1 MVANFLHHNEHI
13 ALYAAFNDWQNAPMS
28 TQAEQLL
35 QSVFGFDSFRGQQQA
50 VIETLLAGGD
60 ALVVMPT
67 GAGKSLCY
75 QLPALIRSG
84 VGVVISPLIA
94 LMQDQVT
101 ALRQN
106 GVRARFINSTM
117 GADEQ
122 RQVEGAVLAGE
133 LDLLYVAPERL
144 MQESTLQLLEN
155 ADLAL
160 FAIDEAHCVSQWGH
174 DFRPEYLKLSV
185 LHERFPAIPRV
196 ALTATA
202 DEPTR
207 KEIAERLDL
216 VGARSFVSSFDR
228 PNITYRVSNRNNGQQ
243 QLLRFIKDQHAGAA
257 GIVYCLS
264 RAGVD
269 KAAIRLKDQ
278 GIDAL
283 PYHAGMSAADR
294 QRNQTRFISEEGVV
308 IVATIAF
315 GMGIDKPNVR
325 FVAHLDLP
333 ASIEAYYQETGRA
346 GRDGLPADAWMVYGL
361 QDVVKRRQMLESSEA
376 PEQRKWVERHKLN
389 AILGYCEV
397 VQCRRQALL
406 RYFGEQHPGQ
416 CGNCD
421 TCLQPPETWDATD
434 AARMA
439 LSTVYRS
446 GQRFGVGHVIDIL
459 RGLDTERMRRFNH
472 TALST
477 FGIGEALSSAE
488 WRSVIRQLIAHGLLD
503 PDIDGYGGLKLNKA
517 CRPILRGEQ
526 AVQLRRDPKA
536 VKKKPKAPK
545 KAAETLAPG
554 DQPLWERLREKRLEL
569 CRAQAVPPY
578 VIFHD
583 STLMEMAAQRPGDPQ
598 QMAMISGVGELKLE
612 RYGDEFL
619 AVIAEFQ
626 STDQPTDPG
635 NMD

>member
-1 MVANFLHHNEHI
+1 
-13 ALYAAFNDWQNAPMS
+13 MS
-28 TQAEQLL
+28 TEAQQLL
-35 QSVFGFDSFRGQQQA
+35 RTVFGFDSFRGQQEE
-50 VIETLLAGGD
+50 VIDTLLAGGD

-75 QLPALIRSG
+75 QLPALLRSG
-84 VGVVISPLIA
+84 VGVVVSPLIA

-106 GVRARFINSTM
+106 GVRARFLNSTM
-117 GADEQ
+117 DADEQ
-122 RQVEGAVLAGE
+122 RQVEGALVAGE

-144 MQESTLQLLEN
+144 LQERTLQLLEG
-155 ADLAL
+155 AKLGL

-174 DFRPEYLKLSV
+174 DFRPEYFKLSV
-185 LHERFPAIPRV
+185 LHERFPAVPRV

-202 DEPTR
+202 DQPTR
-207 KEIAERLDL
+207 NEIAERLDL
-216 VGARSFVSSFDR
+216 AGARSFVSSFDR
-228 PNITYRVSNRNNGQQ
+228 PNITYRVANRNNGQQ
-243 QLLRFIKDQHAGAA
+243 QLLRFIQDLHPGDA

-269 KAAIRLKDQ
+269 TAAARLKAQ

-346 GRDGLPADAWMVYGL
+346 GRDGIAADAWMVYGL
-361 QDVVKRRQMLESSEA
+361 QDVVKRRQMLEGGEA
-376 PEQRKWVERHKLN
+376 PEQRKRVERHKLN

-406 RYFGEQHPGQ
+406 RYFGEQYPGH
-416 CGNCD
+416 CGRCD
-421 TCLQPPETWDATD
+421 TCLQPPETWDASD

-459 RGLDTERMRRFNH
+459 RGRDTERMRRFNH
-472 TALST
+472 TGLST
-477 FGIGEALSSAE
+477 FGIGESLSSAE
-488 WRSVIRQLIAHGLLD
+488 WRSVIRQMIAHGLLD
-503 PDIDGYGGLKLNKA
+503 PDVQGYGGLKLNDT

-526 AVQLRRDPKA
+526 TLQLRRDPRP
-536 VKKKPKAPK
+536 VKKKAKPPRKAP
-545 KAAETLAPG
+545 ETLAPA
-554 DQPLWERLREKRLEL
+554 DQSLWESLREKRLEL
-569 CRAQAVPPY
+569 SRAQGVPPY

-583 STLMEMAAQRPGDPQ
+583 STLMAMAAQRPRSPE
-598 QMAMISGVGELKLE
+598 QMAGISGVGELKLE
-612 RYGDEFL
+612 RYADDFL
-619 AVIAEFQ
+619 AVIADFEK
-626 STDQPTDPG
+626 TDTATDPID
-635 NMD
+635 MD

>member
-1 MVANFLHHNEHI
+1 MNSEA
-13 ALYAAFNDWQNAPMS
+13 D
-28 TQAEQLL
+28 QLL
-35 QSVFGFDSFRGQQQA
+35 QTVFGFDSFRGQQKE
-50 VIETLLAGGD
+50 VIDTLVAGGD

-75 QLPALIRSG
+75 QLPALVRSG
-84 VGVVISPLIA
+84 VGIVISPLIA

-101 ALRQN
+101 ALRQF
-106 GVRARFINSTM
+106 GVRARFLNSTM

-122 RQVEGAVLAGE
+122 RQVEGALLSGE

-144 MQESTLQLLEN
+144 LQERTLRLLEN
-155 ADLAL
+155 AELGL

-174 DFRPEYLKLSV
+174 DFRPEYFKLSV
-185 LHERFPAIPRV
+185 LHERFPSIPRV

-202 DEPTR
+202 DQPTR
-207 KEIAERLDL
+207 NEIAERLDL
-216 VGARSFVSSFDR
+216 AGARSFVSSFDR
-228 PNITYRVSNRNNGQQ
+228 PNITYRVANRNNGQQ
-243 QLLRFIKDQHAGAA
+243 QLLRFIQDEHAGDA

-264 RAGVD
+264 RAGVN
-269 KAAIRLKDQ
+269 KAAARLQDQ

-283 PYHAGMSAADR
+283 PYHAGLGAAVR
-294 QRNQTRFISEEGVV
+294 QRNQARFIAEEGVV

-346 GRDGLPADAWMVYGL
+346 GRDGIPANAWMVYGL

-376 PEQRKWVERHKLN
+376 PEQRKRVERHKLN
-389 AILGYCEV
+389 AILGYCEL

-421 TCLQPPETWDATD
+421 TCLQPPRTWDATD

-459 RGLDTERMRRFNH
+459 RGRDTERMRRFNH
-472 TALST
+472 TGLST
-477 FGIGEALSSAE
+477 FGMGEEISSAQ
-488 WRSVIRQLIAHGLLD
+488 WRSVIRQMIAHGLLD
-503 PDIDGYGGLKLNKA
+503 PDIEGYGGLKLNDA
-517 CRPILRGEQ
+517 CRPILRGEKTLE
-526 AVQLRRDPKA
+526 LRHDHKPE
-536 VKKKPKAPK
+536 KKKAKRSSKAP
-545 KAAETLAPG
+545 ENLAPA
-554 DQPLWERLREKRLEL
+554 DQPLWESLREKRLEL
-569 CRAQAVPPY
+569 SRAQGVPPY

-583 STLMEMAAQRPGDPQ
+583 STLMEMATQRPVGHQ
-598 QMAMISGVGELKLE
+598 EMAQITGVGELKLE
-612 RYGDEFL
+612 RYADEFL
-619 AVIAEFQ
+619 AVIADFET
-626 STDQPTDPG
+626 SAD
-635 NMD
+635 

>member
-1 MVANFLHHNEHI
+1 
-13 ALYAAFNDWQNAPMS
+13 MS
-28 TQAEQLL
+28 IQPQQLL
-35 QSVFGFDSFRGQQQA
+35 KTVFGYDTFRGQQQE
-50 VIETLLAGGD
+50 VIDTLIAGGD

-84 VGVVISPLIA
+84 LGVVISPLIA

-101 ALRQN
+101 ALRQT
-106 GVRARFINSTM
+106 GVRARFLNSTM

-122 RQVEGAVLAGE
+122 RQVEGAILAGE

-144 MQESTLQLLEN
+144 LQERTLQLLEN
-155 ADLAL
+155 AELGL

-174 DFRPEYLKLSV
+174 DFRPEYFKLSI
-185 LHERFPAIPRV
+185 LHQRFPSIPRV

-202 DEPTR
+202 DQPTR
-207 KEIAERLDL
+207 NEIAERLDL
-216 VGARSFVSSFDR
+216 IGARTFISSFDR
-228 PNITYRVSNRNNGQQ
+228 PNITYRVANRNNGQQ
-243 QLLRFIKDQHAGAA
+243 QLLRFIQGQHAGDS

-269 KAAIRLKDQ
+269 TAAARLKDQ
-278 GIDAL
+278 GVDAL
-283 PYHAGMSAADR
+283 PYHAGMSAAAR
-294 QRNQTRFISEEGVV
+294 QRNQARFISEEGVV

-346 GRDGLPADAWMVYGL
+346 GRDGIAADAWMVYGL
-361 QDVVKRRQMLESSEA
+361 QDVVKRRQMLENSEA
-376 PEQRKWVERHKLN
+376 PEQRKRVERHKLN

-406 RYFGEQHPGQ
+406 RYFGEQHPGH
-416 CGNCD
+416 CGSCD
-421 TCLQPPETWDATD
+421 TCLRPPETWDATD

-446 GQRFGVGHVIDIL
+446 GQRFGVGHVVDIL
-459 RGLDTERMRRFNH
+459 RGRETERIRRFNH

-477 FGIGEALSSAE
+477 FGMGEESSSAQ
-488 WRSVIRQLIAHGLLD
+488 WRSVIRQMIAHGLLD
-503 PDIDGYGGLKLNKA
+503 PDIEGYGGLRLNNA

-526 AVQLRRDPKA
+526 RLELRRDPRPEKR
-536 VKKKPKAPK
+536 PGRTPGKAPD
-545 KAAETLAPG
+545 TLAAA
-554 DQPLWERLREKRLEL
+554 DQPLWESLREKRLAL
-569 CRAQAVPPY
+569 SRAQGVPPY

-583 STLMEMAAQRPGDPQ
+583 STLMAMAAQRPRDPE
-598 QMAMISGVGELKLE
+598 QMASISGIGELKLE
-612 RYGDEFL
+612 RYGNDFL
-619 AVIAEFQ
+619 AVISEFEKADTI
-626 STDQPTDPG
+626 SAD
-635 NMD
+635 